1 MARAFPAAPLLAR
14 RLDTQ
19 GVSQALGSGVVDS
32 LRHLLAVQAQDHYAS
47 LWALG
52 LRTRGTD
59 EAAVETAVRERRI
72 VRSWPMRGTLH
83 LVAADDLR
91 WMLALMASRIIA
103 LDSKRI
109 ERDFGLHERALDLC
123 REAVVRVLEGGRCL
137 SRPALYVALAERG
150 IDVAGPRGL
159 QILGRLAHEGLL
171 CQGPREDR
179 QPTFVLLDEWI
190 APQAMPGQD
199 EMLATLARR
208 YIRGHGPASV
218 RDLAWWS
225 GLTLRDAQR
234 AWDLARPYF
243 DVLQQDG
250 IEYGFIE
257 SDFIESARPTS
268 QAAVHLLPA
277 FDEYLVGYA
286 DRSAMI
292 APADLRRVVGANGLF
307 NPSVIIG
314 GRVAATWK
322 RTLRK
327 DRVDISWM
335 PLRALTASELKGIA
349 RAAKGYGRFLG
360 LPVQLNA

>member
-1 MARAFPAAPLLAR
+1 MGAPPPLLQWRLAR
-14 RLDTQ
+14 Q
-19 GVSQALGSGVVDS
+19 GISSALTDQVAATV
-32 LRHLLAVQAQDHYAS
+32 RHLLAVQAQDHYAS

-52 LRTRGTD
+52 LRTRGVD
-59 EAAVETAVRERRI
+59 ESAVEVAVRERRI

-83 LVAADDLR
+83 LVAAEDLR

-109 ERDFGLHERALDLC
+109 ERDFGLHERALGPC
-123 REAVVRVLEGGRCL
+123 REAVLRALEGGRCL
-137 SRPALYVALAERG
+137 SRPALYAALAERG
-150 IDVAGPRGL
+150 IDIAGPRGL

-171 CQGPREDR
+171 CQGPREGR
-179 QPTFVLLDEWI
+179 QPTFVLLEEWI
-190 APQAMPGQD
+190 APQTAPDQD
-199 EMLATLARR
+199 EALGNLARR
-208 YIRGHGPASV
+208 YMAGHGPASV

-234 AWDLARPYF
+234 AWDLARPHF
-243 DVLQQDG
+243 DVMQHDG
-250 IEYGFIE
+250 VEYAFVEG
-257 SDFIESARPTS
+257 ALP
-268 QAAVHLLPA
+268 AGKPAVHLLPA

-322 RTLRK
+322 RELRK
-327 DRVDISWM
+327 DRVEISCM
-335 PLRALTASELKGIA
+335 PLRPMTASELKAIT
-349 RAAKGYGRFLG
+349 RAARDYGRFLG

>member
-1 MARAFPAAPLLAR
+1 MGALSPLLQAR
-14 RLDTQ
+14 LARQ
-19 GVSQALGSGVVDS
+19 GISTVLTGKVADS
-32 LRHLLAVQAQDHYAS
+32 VRHLLAVQAQDHYAS

-52 LRTRGTD
+52 LRTRGVD

-83 LVAADDLR
+83 LVAAEDLR
-91 WMLALMASRIIA
+91 WMLSLLASRIIA

-109 ERDFGLHERALDLC
+109 ERDFGLHERALGLC
-123 REAVVRVLEGGRCL
+123 REAVVRALEGGRML
-137 SRPALYVALAERG
+137 SRPALYAALAERG
-150 IDVAGPRGL
+150 VDVAGPRGL

-171 CQGPREDR
+171 CQGPREGK
-179 QPTFVLLDEWI
+179 QPSFVLLEEWI
-190 APQAMPGQD
+190 APQAALDQD
-199 EMLATLARR
+199 EALAQLARR
-208 YIRGHGPASV
+208 YLAGHGPASV

-234 AWDLARPYF
+234 AWDLVRSEFA
-243 DVLQQDG
+243 VMHQDG
-250 IEYGFIE
+250 VEYAFVE
-257 SDFIESARPTS
+257 SDVWSGKP
-268 QAAVHLLPA
+268 AVHLLPA

-307 NPSVIIG
+307 NPTVIIN

-322 RTLRK
+322 RELRK
-327 DRVDISWM
+327 DRVDITCL
-335 PLRALTASELKGIA
+335 PLRALSASELKAIT
-349 RAAKGYGRFLG
+349 RAAKDYGRFLG